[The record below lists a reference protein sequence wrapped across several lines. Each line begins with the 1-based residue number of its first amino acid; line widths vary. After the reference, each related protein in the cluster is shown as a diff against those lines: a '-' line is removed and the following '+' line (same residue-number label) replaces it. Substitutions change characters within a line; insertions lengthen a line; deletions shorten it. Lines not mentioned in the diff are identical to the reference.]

1 VDDDVAHERLAL
13 WPVDLDT
20 WVVRSPDGDMWP
32 EDLSGGDPSS
42 GPMLSR
48 PARRRMAKKG
58 PHAGSLP
65 PVYRFRERL
74 EGPSLKTAVVR
85 GLVAATEVVELE
97 RTPVVTHF
105 VDEDGERLPLDVAFG
120 ATISPLMRRAIER
133 MPREPPAGSRPAAP
147 VPLPDVEET
156 PPPPPAPRDA
166 PPAATPWRAAAASDT
181 PRDEVWIFHEAGPS
195 AGRPDSSPVA
205 MWWWRA

>member
-1 VDDDVAHERLAL
+1 MLPGSAAGGDGRPPRGGAAEWWHRLIPGQYFEVEYVDDDVAHERLAL

-120 ATISPLMRRAIER
+120 ATISPLMRRAGCLAS
-133 MPREPPAGSRPAAP
+133 PRGWESAR
-147 VPLPDVEET
+147 
-156 PPPPPAPRDA
+156 
-166 PPAATPWRAAAASDT
+166 
-181 PRDEVWIFHEAGPS
+181 GPCS
-195 AGRPDSSPVA
+195 VA
-205 MWWWRA
+205 